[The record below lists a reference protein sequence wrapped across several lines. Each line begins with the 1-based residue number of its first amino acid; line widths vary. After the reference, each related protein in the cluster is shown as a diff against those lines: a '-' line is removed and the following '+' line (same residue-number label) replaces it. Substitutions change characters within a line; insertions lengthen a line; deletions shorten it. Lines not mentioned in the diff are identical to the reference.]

1 MVVTLDCS
9 FEMGRSLST
18 YVDNL
23 SNGNVRREL
32 TDPANKHLYIRS
44 KIRKREIEV
53 LSQSA
58 LAKHFCL
65 AHQKFLF
72 LVQQVL
78 T

>member
-1 MVVTLDCS
+1 MVVTLHCT
-9 FEMGRSLST
+9 FEMGRAQST
-18 YVDNL
+18 YVDNI
-23 SNGNVRREL
+23 SNGKVRREL

-44 KIRKREIEV
+44 KIRKKEIEV